1 MNSNDSSSTNVAFWA
16 GDVSAENA
24 PFRVLYDGSIY
35 AKAGT
40 FEGKIDS
47 NNVLVKG
54 GDIDLGN
61 GLFHVDKNG
70 SLTATSGVIGGWSLT
85 SRKLY
90 ATGDNNKVAAIQ
102 APRDGMEWVFAAGG
116 TSHGNYS
123 DCPFRVSKGG
133 ALYATSATITG
144 EIQATSGSIGGWTI
158 DTDGK
163 LKGENDSVVLK
174 PDGTI
179 WGEAFYFDS
188 NQQCY
193 IIQTP
198 TGTAGKSLIYLSTDP
213 GYFVFGGNYNKH
225 PYVSGLNVSSS
236 NSLYL
241 VDGTNASNPGNRLG
255 GLTWG
260 IHADTHSLLIDLS
273 NPGSG
278 FGIKSP
284 DIPNR
289 DKIFI
294 GLNGKFRVQN
304 EQGIMKTLRFEYGLL
319 VGIDS

>member
-1 MNSNDSSSTNVAFWA
+1 MSSNDSSSTNVAFWA
-16 GDVSAENA
+16 GDVNAENA

-47 NNVLVKG
+47 SNVLVKG

-90 ATGDNNKVAAIQ
+90 ATGDNDRVAAIQ

-116 TSHGNYS
+116 TSHDNYS

-133 ALYATSATITG
+133 ALYATGATITG
-144 EIQATSGSIGGWTI
+144 KIEATSGSIGGWTI
-158 DTDGK
+158 GTDGK
-163 LKGENDSVVLK
+163 LKGKNDSVVLK

-198 TGTAGKSLIYLSTDP
+198 TGTAGKSLIYLSTNP
-213 GYFVFGGNYNKH
+213 GYFVFGGNMNKH
-225 PYVSGLNVSSS
+225 PYVSALNISSS
-236 NSLYL
+236 NPLSF
-241 VDGTNASNPGNRLG
+241 VDGTGPSSAGSVLG
-255 GLTWG
+255 GLVWSSHNNTEG
-260 IHADTHSLLIDLS
+260 VFINLPNSGH
-273 NPGSG
+273 G
-278 FGIKSP
+278 FGIKSK
-284 DIPNR
+284 DA
-289 DKIFI
+289 DKGGYLGQSGRF
-294 GLNGKFRVQN
+294 LVQDQ
-304 EQGIMKTLRFEYGLL
+304 QGRIAILRFEYGLL
-319 VGIDS
+319 VGINA